1 MRVPE
6 ELLLGKQRT
15 AETTGAW
22 RRTLGDCPGSPN
34 VLPVDDD
41 ETFEAWVAEAVAAL
55 PGLGADH
62 TVAELRRR
70 VEIARRQDWTCTW
83 CGEPLF
89 AADIGAGRTQL
100 DHVIPV
106 IRGGPRAPWN
116 TELLHATCNGSK
128 GGRMTARA
136 WALARLHAV
145 DAVPPDPAG
154 LRNAVEAIAGALRRI
169 PYLLEDYEA
178 AGLEA
183 PFVDELDD
191 LLPGVLAAAGA
202 IARARR
208 AGAPSGYSPSDGA
221 ASVPG

>member
-1 MRVPE
+1 LDDWP
-6 ELLLGKQRT
+6 
-15 AETTGAW
+15 
-22 RRTLGDCPGSPN
+22 DSFN

-41 ETFEAWVAEAVAAL
+41 EAVEARVAEAFAAL

-70 VEIARRQDWTCTW
+70 VELARRQDWTCTW
-83 CGEPLF
+83 CGEPLLT
-89 AADIGAGRTQL
+89 ADIGAGRTQL
-100 DHVIPV
+100 DHVIPL

-116 TELLHATCNGSK
+116 TELLHASCNGSK

-145 DAVPPDPAG
+145 DVVPPDPAG

-169 PYLLEDYEA
+169 PYLLEDYDA

-183 PFVDELDD
+183 PSLDELDD
-191 LLPGVLAAAGA
+191 LLPGVLVVADA

-208 AGAPSGYSPSDGA
+208 AGAPSGRSPTDA
-221 ASVPG
+221 PASAPG